1 MAKSNLRVSLAG
13 LKNLA
18 LSLEKIQKGR
28 VQVGIFGAK
37 NGRDDDGTGTTNAEV
52 GAKMEFGVISDHIP
66 PRSFL
71 RMPITAKGEAIFK
84 AAAHGFGALMI
95 ANKAHDFLVR
105 VGVEA
110 ENAILEAFRTRG
122 WGSWK
127 PNAPMTIKLKGSD
140 SPLIDTGQLR
150 RAIASRV
157 A

>member
-1 MAKSNLRVSLAG
+1 MAKRSSFRSNFDG

-18 LSLEKIQKGR
+18 NSLAKVKQGR

-37 NGRDDDGTGTTNAEV
+37 NGRTDNGGTTNAEV
-52 GAKMEFGVISDHIP
+52 GAVMEFGSVSEHIP
-66 PRSFL
+66 HRSFL
-71 RMPITAKGEAIFK
+71 RMPITQKSEAIFK
-84 AAAHGFGALMI
+84 AAAQGFSQLMI
-95 ANKAHDFLVR
+95 AGKAKEFLVR
-105 VGVEA
+105 IGVEA

-150 RAIASRV
+150 RSIASRV